1 MVREF
6 GGYHVHAIGSDLVRP
21 RKSKENLYKYMVSM
35 LDTGL
40 VMIYINN
47 KLMYPHKFTL
57 FNVPAPTH
65 FVVLY
70 DLHKINGMV
79 EIKYWDYGLKTEQL
93 ITMKRLKKTIYGVSS
108 ITKR

>member
-1 MVREF
+1 MCMLSVP
-6 GGYHVHAIGSDLVRP
+6 ISVRP
-21 RKSKENLYKYMVSM
+21 WKSKGNLYKYMVSM

-57 FNVPAPTH
+57 FNLPATYT
-65 FVVLY
+65 FTRLY
-70 DLHKINGMV
+70 ELHKINDMM